1 MVYDF
6 HTHTFYSD
14 GELTPLELARRAV
27 ERGYRAIGLTDH
39 AGVGGLHELVTR
51 LKADRELIE
60 RYWPIR
66 VVVGVELT
74 HLPPEAL
81 FEAANLAR
89 EAGAELIVL
98 HGETPVEPV
107 LAGTVRAG
115 ITTGLIDVVGH
126 PGLLSEE
133 EIRLAK
139 EYDVYLELSA
149 RCGHALANGHVA
161 KLALQIGARL
171 LVNSDA
177 HTAADLLTPER
188 QRLVA
193 LGAGVD
199 EALLPDLLHNWPEEL
214 LQRTIERREAPGR

>member
-14 GELTPLELARRAV
+14 GKLSPMELARRAS
-27 ERGYRAIGLTDH
+27 ERGYRALGLTDH
-39 AGVGGLHELVTR
+39 VGVGALHELMSR
-51 LKADRELIE
+51 LKADRDVIE
-60 RYWPIR
+60 RHWPIH

-98 HGETPVEPV
+98 HGETPAEPV
-107 LAGTVRAG
+107 LPGTVCAG

-133 EIRLAK
+133 DVQLAK
-139 EYDVYLELSA
+139 EYDVYLELTA
-149 RCGHALANGHVA
+149 RGSHALTNGHVA
-161 KLALQIGARL
+161 RLALRIGAKL

-177 HTAADLLTPER
+177 HDACDLLTPER
-188 QRLVA
+188 QRIAA

-199 EALLPDLLHNWPEEL
+199 EASLPDVLQNWPEEL
-214 LQRTIERREAPGR
+214 LRRTIERREMH

>member
-14 GELTPLELARRAV
+14 SELSPVELARRAV
-27 ERGYRAIGLTDH
+27 ERGYRAIALTDH
-39 AGVGGLHELVTR
+39 VAVGGLHELVGR
-51 LKADRELIE
+51 LQADRELIE
-60 RYWPIR
+60 RFWPIR
-66 VVVGVELT
+66 VVIGVELT

-81 FEAANLAR
+81 FEAANLAG

-98 HGETPVEPV
+98 HGETLVEPV

-115 ITTGLIDVVGH
+115 ITTGLIDVIAH
-126 PGLLSEE
+126 PGLISEE
-133 EIRLAK
+133 EVRLAK
-139 EYDVYLELSA
+139 EFDVYLELCA
-149 RCGHALANGHVA
+149 RCGHALTNGHVA
-161 KLALQIGARL
+161 KLALQLGARL

-177 HTAADLLTPER
+177 HAAADLLTPER

-199 EALLPDLLHNWPEEL
+199 ETLLPDLLHNWPEEL
-214 LQRTIERREAPGR
+214 LQRAIERREASRA